1 MISEDFISLI
11 IMLLLSFIFHYFQ
24 KICERDYT
32 KAKED
37 FYLLIK
43 ENKKYSEWDYNY
55 KKSKMDIDNTRKWVL
70 FLFKLLSFMVS
81 IHGLT
86 MLLIN
91 S

>member
-24 KICERDYT
+24 KICERDYI

-70 FLFKLLSFMVS
+70 FLFKLLSFMIS